1 MEIIKGMKVRAEVK
15 NYNRLH
21 KVDGIVDEVFMNDS
35 YLAGNWYSLIVIGG
49 DKEDKLV
56 EFMASG
62 RIIVIVP
69 ENNILEVITDE

>member
-1 MEIIKGMKVRAEVK
+1 MEITKGMKVRAEVK

-21 KVDGIVDEVFMNDS
+21 KVDGIVDEVFMDGS

-62 RIIVIVP
+62 RIVVIVP